1 MYIGPLEVNP
11 SNLLYIN
18 KKKKTRFKMMNLT
31 ICVFYVGLC
40 EYVYIF
46 NQKYNN
52 LNYPQN
58 VHDIDIR

>member
-1 MYIGPLEVNP
+1 
-11 SNLLYIN
+11 
-18 KKKKTRFKMMNLT
+18 MMNLT

-58 VHDIDIR
+58 VHDIRLFIDIR